1 VDRRLYKL
9 PFYEKVLPQWTCPAC
24 GKGVL
29 RLVKD
34 TFLKKETAKSK
45 RAYRSSE
52 GNQLDVEYVYSCL
65 LECSNVSC
73 KDKVVSTGI
82 GFVDIDYVQDEGGD
96 IIQVFSDYFRP
107 KFFQPHLKP
116 FVFPKGTPVN
126 VMDEIEQSFQ
136 LFFCNPPSASNHIR
150 IALEDLLT
158 HLKVK
163 RFETKAGKRRYLGL
177 NRRIQL
183 VPKKYEHIKELF
195 LAIKWLGDAGSHS
208 NKEITFDDVMDVYE
222 IMDEVLKELFANKKD
237 NIKKLVKQIN
247 KKKGPKGKKR

>member
-1 VDRRLYKL
+1 MDRRLYKL

-34 TFLKKETAKSK
+34 TFLKRETARSE
-45 RAYRSSE
+45 RAHSSDWYPL
-52 GNQLDVEYVYSCL
+52 NVEYIYSCL

-73 KDKVVSTGI
+73 KDNVVSTGI
-82 GFVDIDYVQDEGGD
+82 GFVDIDYVQDEEGD
-96 IIQVFSDYFRP
+96 MIQVFADYFRP

-116 FVFPKGTPVN
+116 FAFPKGTPVD

-150 IALEDLLT
+150 IALENLLT
-158 HLKVK
+158 YLRVRRSEVK
-163 RFETKAGKRRYLGL
+163 DGKKHYLSL
-177 NRRIQL
+177 HRRIEL
-183 VPKKYEHIKELF
+183 VPRKHEHIKESF
-195 LAIKWLGDAGSHS
+195 LAIKWLGNAGSH
-208 NKEITFDDVMDVYE
+208 NDKPITLDDVMDAYE
-222 IMDEVLKELFANKKD
+222 IMDEVLRELFANKRDK
-237 NIKKLVKQIN
+237 IKKLVKQIN